1 MSVKTIK
8 WAVLALCVST
18 APALAAGKAK
28 AVTDTDMVVATV
40 NGDKIMLSEIETIQ
54 QSNPQ
59 LGALPLESIYEPL
72 LDNVIDL
79 TVVSNAA
86 KSAKV
91 QNDPEFKKMMKDV
104 EKQMLARFYLEKK
117 AKDGQT
123 KEKLMAMYEQFKK
136 DNPPQDEMQAFH
148 ILLKTEKEA
157 NDVIKQLNKGADFAE
172 LANKVSENKGLE
184 GGDLGY
190 FSRDLMVPQ
199 FSDAAFSMKEGEISK
214 KPVKTKFGYHVIKA
228 GPHRLAEVP
237 SFEEVEKELTQ
248 AQAGQT
254 VEQTMKDLR
263 AKAKINKTPVKF
275 DASGKVIK

>member
-28 AVTDTDMVVATV
+28 TVTDTDMVVATV

-91 QNDPEFKKMMKDV
+91 QNDPDFKKMMKDV

-123 KEKLMAMYEQFKK
+123 KEKLTAMYEQFKK
-136 DNPPQDEMQAFH
+136 DNPPQDEMQASH

-190 FSRDLMVPQ
+190 FTRDLMVQ
-199 FSDAAFSMKEGEISK
+199 EFSEAAFRMKEGEISK

-228 GPHRLAEVP
+228 GPHRLSEVP

-248 AQAGQT
+248 AQAAQT

-263 AKAKINKTPVKF
+263 AKAKITKTPVKF
-275 DASGKVIK
+275 DAAGKIAK